1 MFICSKMTRDKTMNK
16 QYEAQRALTAASKKE
31 RKKNTQTNRQTM
43 TTASETALHKTSK
56 INLRN

>member
-31 RKKNTQTNRQTM
+31 RKKT
-43 TTASETALHKTSK
+43 HKQIDK
-56 INLRN
+56 Q